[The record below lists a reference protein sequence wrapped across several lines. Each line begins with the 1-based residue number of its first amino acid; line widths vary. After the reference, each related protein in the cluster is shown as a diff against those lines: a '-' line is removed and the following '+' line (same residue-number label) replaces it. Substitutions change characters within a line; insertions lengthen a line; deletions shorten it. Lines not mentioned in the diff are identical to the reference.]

1 MGEAEGFFAE
11 SLGKFLLFF
20 NRLLVKDSAQLI
32 QRVRCIAV
40 QGRDVLRR
48 ILANVDCSRCNGRSC
63 RAVRIALGR
72 HGNAGGEAYGVVDLV
87 LLLSAHLVIA
97 AVMVVLRTDA
107 LCAVGRTVLQIAERE
122 RPCRE
127 AVLSCLRFA
136 CNDRALEVGVLFD
149 VDVEAAFSSEDTGLA
164 SGIAMITMSFPA
176 DRDVTASAKLLLYII
191 FIPDFSKP
199 LISDIL
205 CTFRF

>member
-72 HGNAGGEAYGVVDLV
+72 HGKVGGEAYGVIDLV
-87 LLLSAHLVIA
+87 LLLSAHLVIV
-97 AVMVVLRTDA
+97 AVVVMRRY
-107 LCAVGRTVLQIAERE
+107 VVVIRV
-122 RPCRE
+122 
-127 AVLSCLRFA
+127 
-136 CNDRALEVGVLFD
+136 
-149 VDVEAAFSSEDTGLA
+149 
-164 SGIAMITMSFPA
+164 
-176 DRDVTASAKLLLYII
+176 LLY
-191 FIPDFSKP
+191 
-199 LISDIL
+199 LIHEKLYKKSFLLFQI
-205 CTFRF
+205 

>member
-72 HGNAGGEAYGVVDLV
+72 HGKVGGEAYGVIDLV
-87 LLLSAHLVIA
+87 LLLSAHLVIV
-97 AVMVVLRTDA
+97 AVVVMRRY
-107 LCAVGRTVLQIAERE
+107 VVVIRV
-122 RPCRE
+122 
-127 AVLSCLRFA
+127 
-136 CNDRALEVGVLFD
+136 
-149 VDVEAAFSSEDTGLA
+149 
-164 SGIAMITMSFPA
+164 
-176 DRDVTASAKLLLYII
+176 LLY
-191 FIPDFSKP
+191 
-199 LISDIL
+199 LIHEKLYEKSFLLFQI
-205 CTFRF
+205 